1 MVKNNTCS
9 AIINYDFTL
18 AQNTNFFADQRVKRC
33 WFIPRP
39 QFKLGENPPNLEASS
54 SFIGGDCYSCFPS
67 RRKHSINGKSRLIIL
82 GDQFIPPV
90 VGAKGDCCLVLR
102 VNQGNFNEMKDLIF
116 FQISQGFKFSNGS
129 VVCIF
134 LLSHLLRIGEN
145 KYWQDLSRFMEW
157 LRHTFKVTVLPGIP
171 PYPAGLEPAQL
182 VTISQ
187 YFHHLL
193 GANSG
198 KGRVGG
204 NNSCILW
211 KPFHLTAKEF
221 KTASTQVV
229 VPPMEVREAKCM
241 MYPEQVFCSG
251 FEGDWSTQMPCTI
264 QTTFFNNLFV
274 ALADFNLPLPPLSV
288 LQTNIITNPLQ
299 GKTLFLAGTSIL
311 EGTANSIIRMAD
323 EKGVK
328 VVSAFKKGDFIKH
341 FKELDLSKFKEGSR
355 EDVCVL
361 SFLGNYLLNKDDVVY
376 THDQHTHTCHL
387 LNPSIPCDITMGKLV
402 IDVGRIIRTFTQIF
416 PGRIY
421 LLGPLYRHLVP
432 CCNLEEHM
440 LRGPHNEE
448 INMMLY
454 TKAFSQFLHASPG
467 IVQDRVIFI
476 HPHEIYLN
484 DFNSTSLCDGVH
496 LNGEATDTLA
506 NFTIKL
512 LNNKRRFRT
521 PVITNE
527 DFFSYLA
534 GREVINSE
542 MDTSNKLDDDDDQDM
557 TGAIDQCIELS
568 GNIQ

>member
-1 MVKNNTCS
+1 MPASTQPSINNEFYFGVTMVKNNTCS

-187 YFHHLL
+187 YFYHLL

-204 NNSCILW
+204 NNLCILW

-221 KTASTQVV
+221 KTASTQVA
-229 VPPMEVREAKCM
+229 VPPMEVREAKCT

-311 EGTANSIIRMAD
+311 EGSANSIIRMAD

-361 SFLGNYLLNKDDVVY
+361 SFLGNYLLNKDDVV
-376 THDQHTHTCHL
+376 
-387 LNPSIPCDITMGKLV
+387 
-402 IDVGRIIRTFTQIF
+402 
-416 PGRIY
+416 Y

-484 DFNSTSLCDGVH
+484 DFNSTSLSDRVH
-496 LNGEATDTLA
+496 L
-506 NFTIKL
+506 K
-512 LNNKRRFRT
+512 
-521 PVITNE
+521 
-527 DFFSYLA
+527 
-534 GREVINSE
+534 
-542 MDTSNKLDDDDDQDM
+542 
-557 TGAIDQCIELS
+557 
-568 GNIQ
+568 